1 MPKTTNKGDPEPIS
15 ITQFKLSML
24 RDNSKISMIGRETN
38 HRLLFKLYRNYFES
52 ADQVREILENL
63 PSNHMLVID
72 ETSPNNKL
80 EQIIYYYKPE

>member
-1 MPKTTNKGDPEPIS
+1 MPKVSKDNAPEPIS
-15 ITQFKLSML
+15 ISQFKMGML

-63 PSNHMLVID
+63 PRNNFLVID

>member
-1 MPKTTNKGDPEPIS
+1 MPKTTIKEDPEPIS
-15 ITQFKLSML
+15 ITQFKLTML

>member
-1 MPKTTNKGDPEPIS
+1 MPKNTLKEEPEPIS
-15 ITQFKLSML
+15 ITQFKLNML

-63 PSNHMLVID
+63 PQNHMLVID